1 MTRPAVGVD
10 RPNRGPT
17 PGRSK
22 QAHPETSVEAPRL
35 ARTEAHCRFHPSIT
49 YREIE

>member
-22 QAHPETSVEAPRL
+22 PIRETSVEAPRL